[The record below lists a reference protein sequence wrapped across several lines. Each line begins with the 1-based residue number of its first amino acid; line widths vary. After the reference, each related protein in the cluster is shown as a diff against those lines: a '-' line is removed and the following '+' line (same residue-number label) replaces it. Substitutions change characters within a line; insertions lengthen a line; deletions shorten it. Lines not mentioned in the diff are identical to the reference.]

1 MSMKEFDKQSI
12 VFVLIT
18 LGVALVFYWIVKGLL
33 LPYLPDWVSSL
44 VLYERKYTVRHRHT
58 NILMGISGCVGG
70 IVAVF
75 LLSYS
80 KKGEKK

>member
-1 MSMKEFDKQSI
+1 MSVKRLDKQAI
-12 VFVLIT
+12 WFVLIT
-18 LGVALVFYWIVKGLL
+18 LGVALAFYWVVKGLL

-70 IVAVF
+70 LVAVF
-75 LLSYS
+75 LLSYV
-80 KKGEKK
+80 KGRNKE

>member
-33 LPYLPDWVSSL
+33 LPYLPDWISSL

-75 LLSYS
+75 LLSYI
-80 KKGEKK
+80 KKVEKK